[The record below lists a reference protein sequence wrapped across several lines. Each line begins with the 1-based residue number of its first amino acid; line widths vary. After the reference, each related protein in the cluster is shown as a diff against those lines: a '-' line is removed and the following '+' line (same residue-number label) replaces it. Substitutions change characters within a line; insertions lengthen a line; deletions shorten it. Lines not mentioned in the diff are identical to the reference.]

1 MKVGRDV
8 LQNLSPRPRVVRKML
23 GYLGMLL
30 FSTLTKTTIS
40 GRHHLPRKG
49 PYIVV
54 VNHFSL
60 IDGAF
65 VVYGL
70 LKPTVFLMASDQ
82 RVDWFYF
89 WAPWL
94 YGMIPLDRQQMAPGV
109 IKKAISAIK
118 DGEILSIF
126 PEAVSKANELRPAK
140 KGAAYLS
147 AVTNVPI
154 VPIGLEGTHTAWKSL
169 FRGIRPK
176 INIRIGKKFGP
187 VKLKSY
193 GKSKD
198 TALENFGE
206 EIMCRIAALLSE
218 KHHGA
223 FNGRPEIDIYKK
235 ENCY

>member
-1 MKVGRDV
+1 MVI
-8 LQNLSPRPRVVRKML
+8 RKL
-23 GYLGMLL
+23 LTYLGMLL
-30 FSTLTKTTIS
+30 FSTLTKTKVT
-40 GRHHLPRKG
+40 GRHHLPKKG
-49 PYIVV
+49 PFIAVI
-54 VNHFSL
+54 NHFSL

-89 WAPWL
+89 WAPWM
-94 YGMIPLDRQQMAPGV
+94 YGMIPLDRQQMAPSV
-109 IKKAISAIK
+109 IKKAIATIK

-126 PEAVSKANELRPAK
+126 PEATSHSTVLRPAK

-147 AVTNVPI
+147 AVTKVPV
-154 VPIGLEGTHTAWKSL
+154 VPIGLEGTHKTWQSI
-169 FRGIRPK
+169 FRGIRPT
-176 INIRIGKKFGP
+176 INISIGKQFGP
-187 VKLKSY
+187 VDLKKY

-198 TALENFGE
+198 DALEKFGD

-223 FNGRPEIDIYKK
+223 FRGRPEIDIYKK
-235 ENCY
+235 ENSY